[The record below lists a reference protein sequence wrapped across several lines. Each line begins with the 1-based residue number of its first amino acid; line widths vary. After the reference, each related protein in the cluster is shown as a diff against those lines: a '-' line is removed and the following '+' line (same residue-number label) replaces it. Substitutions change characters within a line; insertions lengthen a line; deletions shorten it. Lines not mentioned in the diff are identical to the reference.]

1 MVPNSNPLTA
11 EKIELGRKLFFD
23 KNLSLDRTMSCATC
37 HDPEKGWSN
46 DSQFAIGVTGD
57 AGARNV
63 PTVVNS
69 AYSTRQFWDGRDTTL
84 ESQALG
90 PLMNPIEMAMP
101 STDAILDRVRENPE
115 YMDDFQQ
122 AFGKGLTIKN
132 LAKAIASFERTILLG
147 DTPYDRYVAG
157 DKTAMSESAIRGLTV
172 FREKGRCTEC
182 HKEPLFTDRQFY
194 NLGIGMDVENPDVG
208 RFAVTKLPS
217 NIGRF
222 KTPGLRNVT
231 KTAPYMHDGS
241 LKTLEE
247 VIDIYDKGGI
257 PNEHLSSQNV
267 RKLNLSE
274 PEKKRPIG
282 IHGRGTYER
291 AGPTN
296 CLHASRSVAFNP
308 PIITKSVPF
317 VKSTGPWFEQ
327 ESQFLSLAGE
337 PGSLDVG
344 RIDLAFDEVRI
355 AKHHFLKRCSSKD
368 TFDLQFIE

>member
-1 MVPNSNPLTA
+1 MVRLTMRFNPTRCNQMRHCTTQLLALCFVIASCVGCKQETPAPNVSTVPIELKSTSVKFDIPLGLPELMVPNSNPLTA

-84 ESQALG
+84 EAQALG
-90 PLMNPIEMAMP
+90 PLTNPIEMAMP
-101 STDAILDRVRENPE
+101 STDAILDRVRENAE
-115 YMDDFQQ
+115 YMHDFQQ
-122 AFGKGLTIKN
+122 AFDNGLTIKN

-157 DKTAMSESAIRGLTV
+157 DKTAMSASAIRGFTV

-194 NLGIGMDVENPDVG
+194 NLGIGMDAENPDVG

-241 LKTLEE
+241 MKTLEE

-257 PNEHLSSQNV
+257 PNEHLSSENI

-274 PEKKRPIG
+274 SEKDD
-282 IHGRGTYER
+282 
-291 AGPTN
+291 
-296 CLHASRSVAFNP
+296 L
-308 PIITKSVPF
+308 
-317 VKSTGPWFEQ
+317 
-327 ESQFLSLAGE
+327 
-337 PGSLDVG
+337 
-344 RIDLAFDEVRI
+344 LAFMVEGLTSEP
-355 AKHHFLKRCSSKD
+355 AKSITYTAVS
-368 TFDLQFIE
+368 E

>member
-1 MVPNSNPLTA
+1 MQRRKTQLLSLCFLLVSCVGCKQETSAPTIPTAPIEFKSTSVKFDIPLGLPELMVPNSNPLTA
-11 EKIELGRKLFFD
+11 EKIELGKKLFFD
-23 KNLSLDRTMSCATC
+23 KNLSLDRSMSCATC

-46 DSQFAIGVTGD
+46 DSQFAVGVTGD

-69 AYSTRQFWDGRDTTL
+69 AYSTRQFWDGRETTL
-84 ESQALG
+84 EAQALG

-101 STDAILDRVRENPE
+101 STDAILDRVRENSE

-122 AFGKGLTIKN
+122 AFGNGLTINN

-147 DTPYDRYVAG
+147 DTPYDRYATG

-172 FREKGRCTEC
+172 FRERGRCIEC

-231 KTAPYMHDGS
+231 RTAPYMHDGS
-241 LKTLEE
+241 MKTLEE

-257 PNEHLSSQNV
+257 PNEHLSSQNI

-274 PEKKRPIG
+274 PEKKD
-282 IHGRGTYER
+282 
-291 AGPTN
+291 
-296 CLHASRSVAFNP
+296 L
-308 PIITKSVPF
+308 
-317 VKSTGPWFEQ
+317 
-327 ESQFLSLAGE
+327 
-337 PGSLDVG
+337 
-344 RIDLAFDEVRI
+344 LAFMVEGLTSEPAQPIAYTPVDE
-355 AKHHFLKRCSSKD
+355 
-368 TFDLQFIE
+368 